1 MHPLAIFISALSSGV
16 AGAIAWSALWTVLL
30 PGRWDGGHESFL
42 LMVFVLSAMLGAV
55 GPFLLRR

>member
-1 MHPLAIFISALSSGV
+1 MNPLPIFISAISAGV

-30 PGRWDGGHESFL
+30 PGRWDGHESFL
-42 LMVFVLSAMLGAV
+42 LMVFVLSAMLGAL

>member
-1 MHPLAIFISALSSGV
+1 MHPLAIFISTLSSGV

-30 PGRWDGGHESFL
+30 PGRWDGHESFL

-55 GPFLLRR
+55 SPFLLHR